1 VDPERLDD
9 RVYEAHVKGFTRL
22 WPGLDERLRGTYAA
36 FTEPVVTQ
44 YLQALGVTAVELL
57 PVHHKV
63 HDPFLQGR
71 GLRNYWGYQT
81 IGYFAPHD
89 EYAALGGGGLQVQEF
104 RRMVQALHQAGIE
117 VILDVVFN
125 HTAEGGFFGP
135 TLAFRGFSGS
145 YYHALEDD
153 QTRYVD
159 YTGCG
164 NSLDTQNPFVLQLIM
179 DSLRYW
185 VTEMHVDGFRFDL
198 AVTLSREEGHPDR
211 AAAFF
216 DVVQQD
222 PVISAVKLIAEP
234 WDIGGGGYQVGNF
247 PWQWAEWNGKFRD
260 SVRDLWRSV
269 PGTLPEMA
277 TRFTG
282 SADLYGDDGRRPFA
296 SVNFVTAHDG
306 FTLRDLVSYNAKH
319 NEANGE
325 GNRDGESH
333 NRSWNCGAEGPTDDP
348 EVLELRAR
356 QQRNFLATLLL
367 SQGVPMIAHG
377 DEIGRTQHG
386 NNNVYCQDNELSWID
401 WHDTDTDLLA
411 FTRRLV
417 RLRADNGVFRRRH
430 FFSGQV
436 HNGAG
441 LADAVWF
448 TPGGRE
454 MTATDWGFSG
464 LLQLGVFLNGDI
476 VGRRARHGDERRSDT
491 FYLCFNAAWEPAP
504 FRLPGAE
511 PRLLQAPGHRPRR
524 RACLPRRAP
533 RPARAPCAD
542 DRSGATAR
550 CSPACT
556 STRVT
561 EDRAVL
567 HTALRRCPGPTP
579 ALEVDGVGRRAPTC
593 TRCSTGWRP
602 RGRRCR
608 CAAGLA
614 GLRPAAHPQ
623 RGQHRHRRL
632 RPRAGD
638 GLPRPAPRTRT
649 APGVRFVSNVDGT
662 TSPRPRAT
670 STRRDPVHRRLKTF
684 TTLET
689 MTNART
695 ARPGC
700 STASATE
707 AVARHFVAVSTNA
720 EKVGERSASTPRTC
734 SASGTGSA
742 AATRWT
748 RPSGCRS

>member
-1 VDPERLDD
+1 VCRELADAALAARDTGGMDLWPGQPRPLGLHFDGTGANVAVYAPDAEGVELCLFDEDPTDRTEIRVALPDRSGPVHHGYVRLVAPGTRYGFRVHGPWDPRRGHTCNPAKLLLDPYARAIDGGITPHAALATARYDLSPNTEDSAPYVPRSVVVNPFFDWADD
-9 RVYEAHVKGFTRL
+9 VAPLTPLDESVFYEAHVKGFTRL

-104 RRMVQALHQAGIE
+104 RRMVQALHRAGIE

-198 AVTLSREEGHPDR
+198 AVTLSREEGHPDH

-247 PWQWAEWNGKFRD
+247 PWQWAEWNGKYRD
-260 SVRDLWRSV
+260 SVRDVWRSV

-464 LLQLGVFLNGDI
+464 LLRLGVFLNGDI

-491 FYLCFNAAWEPAP
+491 FYLCFNAAWDPAP

-511 PRLLQAPGHRPRR
+511 YAATWQRVVDT
-524 RACLPRRAP
+524 
-533 RPARAPCAD
+533 AD
-542 DRSGATAR
+542 DAAPMLEVPHAGTLDLAARSM
-550 CSPACT
+550 
-556 STRVT
+556 
-561 EDRAVL
+561 AVL
-567 HTALRRCPGPTP
+567 
-579 ALEVDGVGRRAPTC
+579 
-593 TRCSTGWRP
+593 
-602 RGRRCR
+602 
-608 CAAGLA
+608 
-614 GLRPAAHPQ
+614 
-623 RGQHRHRRL
+623 
-632 RPRAGD
+632 
-638 GLPRPAPRTRT
+638 
-649 APGVRFVSNVDGT
+649 VR
-662 TSPRPRAT
+662 TSPPLPPAVPR
-670 STRRDPVHRRLKTF
+670 
-684 TTLET
+684 
-689 MTNART
+689 
-695 ARPGC
+695 
-700 STASATE
+700 
-707 AVARHFVAVSTNA
+707 
-720 EKVGERSASTPRTC
+720 
-734 SASGTGSA
+734 
-742 AATRWT
+742 
-748 RPSGCRS
+748 